1 MVMGTRVKLLMPK
14 KISSH
19 PSRGGGIELI
29 APRLVVGDKS
39 FKVVRTGYEYQGAI
53 EVTIMVY
60 ADDLEIIGEE
70 DENKRTD

>member
-1 MVMGTRVKLLMPK
+1 MGTRVKLTMPK

-19 PSRGGGIELI
+19 PSKGSGVELI
-29 APRLVVGDKS
+29 APMLIIGDKE

-60 ADDLEIIGEE
+60 ANDLDIIAEKDNG
-70 DENKRTD
+70 N